1 MKLTQRQSLIASLL
15 IKQNGYKTVKHY
27 AKQLN
32 ISERTIHLDLKVV
45 EKYLLQEGYELE
57 KKPGVGI
64 GVIKTSK
71 DQSIKKFIDESNIY
85 STSGRRK
92 KIIELML
99 FENRTVTFD
108 FLSELFLIS
117 KTSIN
122 NDLKFIRK
130 MLISGN
136 DLKMISDSYG
146 TRLLGTERDI
156 QKAHLEFNRFVL
168 EEDHILL
175 DSDDDKRME
184 ILSDFYGKDIVSVC
198 ARVLYSY
205 VKNDIN
211 AIAEYYVFNILNM
224 MSILVYRI
232 LKGYHIDE
240 LSVPIEERSDIF
252 FEKSAKEMLTKISL
266 RLNFTFTPNDVE
278 YLSTYLISNRF
289 EPLPAEQRYHEVVT
303 NVILK
308 VSESLKIDFTK
319 DNKLREQLMLHIP
332 PMIYRLQ
339 EGIQTNNPFI
349 FQIKKEFSLVYNLIW
364 IVMSEYEDE
373 LNVIFNEDEIGF
385 LTIHFQS
392 AIEKAKFG
400 KKILIVCPTG
410 IATSELLLNRIINI
424 LPSLTTV
431 EVASIKEL
439 SERNLDDLDLIIST
453 VKLNHPDKKVVVVS
467 PLLSHQDMK
476 NISDM
481 YNERFVLSEENENIQ
496 SNFVNLNK
504 YLFDDYIF
512 INEDF
517 QTKDILLKGVGNSMV
532 KDKIVDSKSIDSM
545 ITRENLGGTDLPT
558 GAAIPH
564 CNLKYVNRTTIV
576 LITNKKPIKWNE
588 NFVRFVVMVCISE
601 KDKKEI
607 KGILSDI
614 YTIVQNKEM
623 INKLLEVSD
632 KQELRKLLGC
642 NVV

>member
-32 ISERTIHLDLKVV
+32 ISERTIHLDLKAV

-64 GVIKTSK
+64 GVVKTFK
-71 DQSIKKFIDESNIY
+71 DQSIEKIIDESSIY

-99 FENRTVTFD
+99 LENRTVTFE

-130 MLISGN
+130 MLTSGN

-146 TRLLGTERDI
+146 TRLLGAERDI
-156 QKAHLEFNRFVL
+156 QKAYLEFNRFLL

-175 DSDDDKRME
+175 DSDDDKRLE

-211 AIAEYYVFNILNM
+211 AIAEHYVFNILNM

-240 LSVPIEERSDIF
+240 LSMLNGERSDLF
-252 FEKSAKEMLTKISL
+252 FEKSAEEMLTKISL
-266 RLNFTFTPNDVE
+266 RLNFTFTPNDVS

-289 EPLPAEQRYHEVVT
+289 EPLPAEKRYHEVVT
-303 NVILK
+303 SVISK

-319 DNKLREQLMLHIP
+319 DNKLLEQLMLHIP

-339 EGIQTNNPFI
+339 EGIQTDNPFI

-373 LNVIFNEDEIGF
+373 LKVIFNEDEIGF
-385 LTIHFQS
+385 LTIYFQS
-392 AIEKAKFG
+392 AIEKAKFS
-400 KKILIVCPTG
+400 KKVLVVCPTG
-410 IATSELLLNRIINI
+410 IVTSELLLNRIINI
-424 LPSLTTV
+424 LPSLTTI

-453 VKLNHPDKKVVVVS
+453 VKLNRPDKKVVVVS
-467 PLLSHQDMK
+467 PLLSDQDMK

-481 YNERFVLSEENENIQ
+481 YNEKFVLSKENDNIH
-496 SNFVNLNK
+496 NDFVNINK

-512 INEDF
+512 LNEDF
-517 QTKDILLKGVGNSMV
+517 QTKDILLKSIGDRLV
-532 KDKIVDSKSIDSM
+532 KNNIIDPKAIDSM
-545 ITRENLGGTDLPT
+545 INRESLGGTDLPT

-564 CNLKYVNRTTIV
+564 CNLKYVNQTAIV
-576 LITNKKPIKWNE
+576 FITNKKPIKWNE
-588 NFVRFVVMVCISE
+588 NFVKFVVIVCISE
-601 KDKKEI
+601 KEKREI
-607 KGILSDI
+607 RGILSDI
-614 YTIVQNKEM
+614 YTIVENKEM
-623 INKLLEVSD
+623 INKILEVSD
-632 KQELRKLLGC
+632 NQELRKLMHY
-642 NVV
+642 

>member
-1 MKLTQRQSLIASLL
+1 MKLTQRQSLIVSLL

-32 ISERTIHLDLKVV
+32 ISERTIHLDLKTV

-64 GVIKTSK
+64 GVVKTGK
-71 DQSIKKFIDESNIY
+71 DQSIKEVSNELNIY

-99 FENRTVTFD
+99 FENRTVTFE

-130 MLISGN
+130 ILTVGN
-136 DLKMISDSYG
+136 NLKMISDSYG

-156 QKAHLEFNRFVL
+156 QKAYLEFNRFVL
-168 EEDHILL
+168 EEDNIIL
-175 DSDDDKRME
+175 DSDDDKKLE

-211 AIAEYYVFNILNM
+211 AIAEHYVFNVLNM
-224 MSILVYRI
+224 MSILVHRI

-240 LSVPIEERSDIF
+240 PSASNGERNNLFI
-252 FEKSAKEMLTKISL
+252 EKSAEDMLTKISL
-266 RLNFTFTPNDVE
+266 RLNFEFKPNDVS
-278 YLSTYLISNRF
+278 YLSTYLIFNRF
-289 EPLPAEQRYHEVVT
+289 EPLPAEKKYHGVVAS
-303 NVILK
+303 VILK
-308 VSESLKIDFTK
+308 VSESLKIDFTN

-385 LTIHFQS
+385 LTIYFQS
-392 AIEKAKFG
+392 AIEKAKFS
-400 KKILIVCPTG
+400 KKILVVCPTG
-410 IATSELLLNRIINI
+410 IVTSELLLNRIINI
-424 LPSLTTV
+424 LPSLTTI

-453 VKLNHPDKKVVVVS
+453 VKLNHLDKKVVVVS
-467 PLLSHQDMK
+467 PLLSDQDVK

-481 YNERFVLSEENENIQ
+481 YNEKFVLSKENNTIY
-496 SNFVNLNK
+496 NDTVKLNK

-512 INEDF
+512 LNEDF
-517 QTKDILLKGVGNSMV
+517 QTKDMLLKNIGDRLVNNNIINP
-532 KDKIVDSKSIDSM
+532 KAIDSM
-545 ITRENLGGTDLPT
+545 INRERLGGTDLPT

-564 CNLKYVNRTTIV
+564 CNLKYVNKTAIV
-576 LITNKKPIKWNE
+576 VITNKKPIKWNE
-588 NFVRFVVMVCISE
+588 HFVKLIIMICISE
-601 KDKKEI
+601 KETKKI

-614 YTIVQNKEM
+614 YAFVEDKEM
-623 INKLLEVSD
+623 VNTLSEVLD
-632 KQELRKLLGC
+632 KEELRKLISY
-642 NVV
+642 